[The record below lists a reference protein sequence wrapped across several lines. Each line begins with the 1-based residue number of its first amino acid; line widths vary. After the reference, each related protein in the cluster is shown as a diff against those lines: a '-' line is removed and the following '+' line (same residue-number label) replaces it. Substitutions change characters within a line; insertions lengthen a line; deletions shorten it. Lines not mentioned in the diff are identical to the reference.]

1 MILRNRMPAIQQPL
15 ARSCRRYFRIAAFR
29 DAARN
34 TRRIRRQICDECR
47 TKSARW
53 SMPHLA
59 DYYVTELA
67 CGVSKAF

>member
-1 MILRNRMPAIQQPL
+1 MILRNCMQAMQKPL

-34 TRRIRRQICDECR
+34 TRRIRRQIRDECR

-53 SMPHLA
+53 SVPHLA
-59 DYYVTELA
+59 DHYVKELA
-67 CGVSKAF
+67 CGVS